1 MDIEAEKLPGTP
13 TMTRVREMP
22 RSRKMGLS
30 ALRQIKAF
38 AKKPEMDCGCATV
51 VGEVL
56 TNLAPVERAAVATDI
71 FAAAIRQRAKAQTL
85 LELLQEF
92 DQFGAATDI
101 GELEEAAL
109 LFDDL
114 AQQAR
119 LGSQLLRVFTF
130 NRCDLRSIPEKAPEW
145 TMGVES

>member
-1 MDIEAEKLPGTP
+1 
-13 TMTRVREMP
+13 MTRAKQRP
-22 RSRKMGLS
+22 GNRNRGLS

-38 AKKPEMDCGCATV
+38 AKKPEMDCSCATV

-56 TNLAPVERAAVATDI
+56 RSLGPMERAAVASDL
-71 FAAAIRQRAKAQTL
+71 FAAAVRQRAKANTL

-101 GELEEAAL
+101 GELEEAAM

-114 AQQAR
+114 AERAR
-119 LGSQLLRVFTF
+119 LGSQLLRAFTF
-130 NRCDLRSIPEKAPEW
+130 NRSDLH
-145 TMGVES
+145 GVRETSLTSAVGVAR